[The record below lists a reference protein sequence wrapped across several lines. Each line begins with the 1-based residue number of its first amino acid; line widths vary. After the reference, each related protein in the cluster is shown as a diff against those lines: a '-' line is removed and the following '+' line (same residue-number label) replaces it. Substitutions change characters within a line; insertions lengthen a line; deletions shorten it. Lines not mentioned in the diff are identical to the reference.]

1 MEGER
6 KEEEMKVGK
15 KRGEEERSFIIK
27 FVVGFV
33 SVNMYKC

>member
-15 KRGEEERSFIIK
+15 KRGEEERSFNNN
-27 FVVGFV
+27 VCVGLFL
-33 SVNMYKC
+33 